1 MKYLKKFLI
10 KESVDIEEVQDFC
23 DNALAYLIDEG
34 FSVEINQFNGKGYIS
49 ILLKIPNDV
58 FYWSEYKDDIIPF
71 IEYLYERYDCDR
83 RISLIDKFNSSTQ
96 IKIANPKLGYYN
108 KTELIGN
115 LDEIEIDYLLSGI
128 FFYINLK

>member
-1 MKYLKKFLI
+1 MKYIKKFLI

-23 DNALAYLIDEG
+23 DNALAYLLDEG
-34 FSVEINQFNGKGYIS
+34 FEVSTYNGSTYIS
-49 ILLKIPNDV
+49 ILLKIPKDL

-71 IEYLYERYDCDR
+71 IEYLYKKYDTCDE
-83 RISLIDKFNSSTQ
+83 RISLIDKFNSTTQ
-96 IKIANPKLGYYN
+96 IKVANTVSGIR
-108 KTELIGN
+108 TELIDN